1 MPLNRPKQRVHPV
14 GIDLGT
20 TYSCLSYL
28 TPEGQPV
35 TIPNTEGELTT
46 PSVVFFDGDEVVVGS
61 EALRNSVTSPERVVL
76 HAKRH
81 IGDPNKCWIFD
92 GHVYRPKEISSL
104 IIRKLL
110 DGAEERLGRVR
121 HAVITVPAQFSDVQ
135 RQITVQAGVDAGLE
149 RVDIINEPVATALC
163 HVLSEGIWFAEIAQ
177 DQTVLVFDLG
187 GGTCDLSL
195 VQYNKDEVKVIAS
208 GGDLQLGGLDWN
220 QRLEDFAC
228 DEFVKSSTSD
238 PRLDLE
244 SQQGLAIE
252 IEQVKRSLSVRPKA
266 TILVQHDG
274 RRKSF
279 LIERER
285 FELLTS
291 DLVKRTEE
299 ITKEMLKSHGKG
311 WAHVDSV
318 LVTGG
323 ASRMPMIRNMLQ
335 RISGTTLNTTL
346 PPDQSISHGA
356 AFYAGMLL
364 SGQSLEKS
372 SLDETASARLQKI
385 KQQSVTGRSLG
396 ILIRD
401 PETGDRRPH
410 YLIEANTPLP
420 CAYRQTFGTVV
431 ENQKRVHLHIVESGA
446 TLGEEYVE
454 LGDCLIH
461 SLPEELPK
469 RSPIE
474 VTIQYDEQGRVRV
487 HAVDRKSGQVAR
499 TTILRGGEKTSDDD
513 IDAQSPE
520 EQPLQSEPD
529 ESGEF
534 SNAFEADLLKIE
546 AEDIPPPVPKETPVE
561 SRSPNKSRSAG
572 EAKRARKSTRPPK
585 ISSSVSLE
593 EAERPIP
600 LCNRCGNILEKSG
613 NCLECGRSGTEKSPK
628 KKLAKRKKSED
639 PTDPMT
645 SAPTSHKRPRHKPR

>member
-1 MPLNRPKQRVHPV
+1 MPINRPKQRVHPV

-35 TIPNTEGELTT
+35 TLPNKEGELTT

-61 EALRNSVTSPERVVL
+61 EALRNSVTNPERVVL

-81 IGDPNKCWIFD
+81 MGDPNKCWIFD
-92 GHVYRPKEISSL
+92 GHVYRPKDISSL

-110 DGAEERLGRVR
+110 DGAEERLGRIR

-135 RQITVQAGVDAGLE
+135 RQMTVQAGVDAGLE
-149 RVDIINEPVATALC
+149 RVDIINEPVATAMC
-163 HVLSEGIWFAEIAQ
+163 HVLSEGMWFAEIAQ

-187 GGTCDLSL
+187 GGTFDLSL
-195 VQYNKDEVKVIAS
+195 VEYNKDEVKVVAS
-208 GGDLQLGGLDWN
+208 GGDLRLGGLDWN

-228 DEFVKSSTSD
+228 DEFVKSSVND

-244 SQQGLAIE
+244 SMQGLAIE

-274 RRKSF
+274 RRKSI
-279 LIERER
+279 LIERDR
-285 FELLTS
+285 FELLTN
-291 DLVKRTEE
+291 DLIQRTEN
-299 ITKEMLKSHGKG
+299 ITKGMLKAHNKG
-311 WAHVDSV
+311 WAHVNSV

-323 ASRMPMIRNMLQ
+323 ASRMPMVRNMLQ

-346 PPDQSISHGA
+346 SPDQSISHGA

-364 SGQSLEKS
+364 SGQPLEKS
-372 SLDETASARLQKI
+372 SLDKTASARLQKF
-385 KQQSVTGRSLG
+385 KQQSVAGRSLG
-396 ILIRD
+396 ILILD
-401 PETGDRRPH
+401 PETGERRPH

-454 LGDCLIH
+454 LGECLIH
-461 SLPEELPK
+461 SLPEELTK

-487 HAVDRKSGQVAR
+487 HAVDVKSGEVAR
-499 TTILRGGEKTSDDD
+499 TTILRGGGGKASDDE
-513 IDAQSPE
+513 IEVQAREEESPTAS
-520 EQPLQSEPD
+520 QDSSALSH
-529 ESGEF
+529 
-534 SNAFEADLLKIE
+534 AFEADLLKIE
-546 AEDIPPPVPKETPVE
+546 TEEPTAPAQPETPAKTQPQTE
-561 SRSPNKSRSAG
+561 ATSSGK
-572 EAKRARKSTRPPK
+572 AKRTRKSTRPPK
-585 ISSSVSLE
+585 ISKTVSLE

-613 NCLECGRSGTEKSPK
+613 NCLECGISGEVKPRKKKSSKRNPPVDPTEPMSSAPKSP
-628 KKLAKRKKSED
+628 
-639 PTDPMT
+639 
-645 SAPTSHKRPRHKPR
+645 KRPRHKPR